1 MLSSSHC
8 AGPSLSRGERGRNA
22 PSNPP
27 PACYI
32 NRMTHAIE
40 ITGLK
45 KTYRDRKTGEEKVA
59 LKGVDLTIPRGAFFG
74 LLGPNG
80 AGKSTLINIL
90 AGTVMKTSGT
100 VKICGNDID
109 TDVRAAKMS
118 LGVVPQELVLDT
130 FFTVR
135 QALEITAGYYG
146 IPKAKRRTDE
156 IIDAMGLRDKADSPS
171 RRLSGGMRRRLLI
184 GKALVH
190 TPPVLI
196 LDEPTAGV
204 DVELRRSLWE
214 YVRQLNKAGTTIL
227 LTTHYLEEAEELCD
241 EIAIINHGNII
252 ARDSTAALMGGV
264 DSKQVCFTFAAPISA
279 VPAPLA
285 DLQASVADGKL
296 VIKYQPSQAAMGDI
310 LARVSSAGLVIR
322 DLSTEEVELED
333 LFIAL
338 TSAA

>member
-1 MLSSSHC
+1 
-8 AGPSLSRGERGRNA
+8 
-22 PSNPP
+22 
-27 PACYI
+27 
-32 NRMTHAIE
+32 MTEAAIE
-40 ITGLK
+40 ITDLK
-45 KTYRDRKTGEEKVA
+45 KTYRDRKSGEEKVA
-59 LKGVDLTIPRGAFFG
+59 LSGVNLSIPRGSFFG

-80 AGKSTLINIL
+80 AGKSTMINIM
-90 AGTVMKTSGT
+90 AGTVLKSSGT
-100 VKICGNDID
+100 VKICGHDLD
-109 TDVRAAKMS
+109 SQVRQAKLS
-118 LGVVPQELVLDT
+118 IGIVPQELVLDT

-146 IPKAKRRTDE
+146 IPKDKRRTDE

-214 YVRQLNKAGTTIL
+214 YVRKLNKAGTTIL

-241 EIAIINHGNII
+241 EIAIIHKGNII
-252 ARDSTAALMGGV
+252 ARDSKAALMRGV
-264 DSKQVCFTFAAPISA
+264 DSKEVCFTLAL
-279 VPAPLA
+279 PLA
-285 DLQASVADGKL
+285 SVPESLRDLQASVREGKL
-296 VIKYQPSQAAMGDI
+296 IVKYQPSQAAMSEI
-310 LARVSSAGLVIR
+310 LARMNAANLKIT
-322 DLSTEEVELED
+322 DISTQEVELED
-333 LFIAL
+333 LFISL